1 MADPIIIIGSGL
13 AGFNTFKE
21 FRRHD
26 TSTPVVVIT
35 ADDGQNYSKPMLS
48 TGFTRNKTPDE
59 LVMATVEKLEEQF
72 SLTLRTHTQV
82 TGIDAEAK
90 QVSLDNGETLTYS
103 QLVLANGAKVFE
115 PPLEG
120 DGMDAVYTVNNLTD
134 YRRFRE
140 ALEGKKRVV
149 IVGSG
154 LIGTEFSNDLTN
166 GGFEVHV
173 VEPAGRCLPTFL
185 PEAAS
190 RAVSSALSE
199 LGVKFHFGPFAKKVE
214 KVEGGVRVHLS
225 DGATIEADVVLSAVG
240 LQPNIDLAK
249 TAGLEVNRGVKV
261 DRYLRTS
268 NPHIY
273 ALGDCA
279 EVEGHVM
286 LYVLPLMAASRALAS
301 TLAGNETA
309 VKYPAMPITIK
320 VPACPVACAPPPLEL
335 EGRWEVEEDGHH
347 VKALFYDNHDQL
359 RGFAL
364 TGDAVK
370 ERMALGKQL
379 PDLI

>member
-13 AGFNTFKE
+13 AGFNTLKE

-26 TSTPVVVIT
+26 TTTPVIILT

-48 TGFTRNKTPDE
+48 TGFTRNKAADE
-59 LVMATVEKLEEQF
+59 LVMATVEKLETQF
-72 SLTLRTHTQV
+72 DVSVRTHTV
-82 TGIDAEAK
+82 VANIDPAAK
-90 QVSLDNGETLTYS
+90 QVTLDNGDTLAFS
-103 QLVLANGAKVFE
+103 QLVLATGARVFE
-115 PPLEG
+115 PPLKG
-120 DGMDAVYTVNNLTD
+120 DGLDAVYTVNDLMD

-166 GGFEVHV
+166 GEFQVHV

-185 PEAAS
+185 PEEAS
-190 RAVSSALSE
+190 LAVSGALSE
-199 LGVKFHFGPFAKKVE
+199 LGVTFHFGPFAQEVE
-214 KVEGGVRVHLS
+214 KLENGVRVHLS
-225 DGATIEADVVLSAVG
+225 DGATIDADIVLSAVG

-249 TAGLEVNRGVKV
+249 AAGLEVNRGVKT
-261 DRYLRTS
+261 DRFLRTS
-268 NPHIY
+268 HPDIY

-279 EVEGHVM
+279 EVEGHVL
-286 LYVLPLMAASRALAS
+286 LYVLPLMAASKALAN
-301 TLAGNETA
+301 TLAGTETA
-309 VKYPAMPITIK
+309 VQYPAMPITIK
-320 VPACPVACAPPPLEL
+320 VPACPVACAPPPLGL
-335 EGRWEVEEDGHH
+335 EGHWEVEQDGHH
-347 VKALFYDNHDQL
+347 VKALFFDAEEQL

-379 PDLI
+379 PAVL

>member
-72 SLTLRTHTQV
+72 SLTLRTHTQD

-166 GGFEVHV
+166 GDFQVHV

-185 PEAAS
+185 PEEAS
-190 RAVSSALSE
+190 LAVSGALSE
-199 LGVKFHFGPFAKKVE
+199 LGVTFHFGPFAQDE
-214 KVEGGVRVHLS
+214 IG
-225 DGATIEADVVLSAVG
+225 
-240 LQPNIDLAK
+240 
-249 TAGLEVNRGVKV
+249 
-261 DRYLRTS
+261 
-268 NPHIY
+268 
-273 ALGDCA
+273 
-279 EVEGHVM
+279 
-286 LYVLPLMAASRALAS
+286 RA
-301 TLAGNETA
+301 
-309 VKYPAMPITIK
+309 
-320 VPACPVACAPPPLEL
+320 
-335 EGRWEVEEDGHH
+335 
-347 VKALFYDNHDQL
+347 
-359 RGFAL
+359 
-364 TGDAVK
+364 
-370 ERMALGKQL
+370 
-379 PDLI
+379 